1 MIVLDSNLCLEN
13 NSYTELTTFLFAKV
27 SRNLPCIKQ
36 GRSVYDCVRNL
47 ICSIMVT
54 VLPGHRRQ
62 VNQGVAQIRI
72 QN

>member
-1 MIVLDSNLCLEN
+1 MIVLGAI
-13 NSYTELTTFLFAKV
+13 YVWKTTLIRNDRFFMFEKV
-27 SRNLPCIKQ
+27 SRNLPCIIQ
-36 GRSVYDCVRNL
+36 GRSVYDSVRIL

-62 VNQGVAQIRI
+62 ATQGVAQIRI